1 MIKYDDEATL
11 ELLDAMERL
20 KRLTEHGK
28 KFSHSPEEIYNAVSV
43 LHSIS
48 SALEDG
54 ANPNPIENVSL
65 VGELCRCPLDGRAE
79 PSQTIKLAVAFGADL
94 SIPDLTVQANELPAV
109 VRSPIASMLE
119 IGLSEEE
126 LRRRLD
132 AVLTDIKPNTLLKL
146 MRPVPVHGTQAVSS
160 FLCCTT
166 ASHTRTKRAVGDRKR
181 SSTPSWTPLCGCSLP
196 PSCLASSMLPFRST

>member
-1 MIKYDDEATL
+1 MKYDDEATL

-28 KFSHSPEEIYNAVSV
+28 KFGHSPEEIYNAVSV

-65 VGELCRCPLDGRAE
+65 IGELCRCPLDGRVE

-94 SIPDLTVQANELPAV
+94 SIPDLTVQANELPTV
-109 VRSPIASMLE
+109 VRSPIA
-119 IGLSEEE
+119 
-126 LRRRLD
+126 
-132 AVLTDIKPNTLLKL
+132 
-146 MRPVPVHGTQAVSS
+146 
-160 FLCCTT
+160 
-166 ASHTRTKRAVGDRKR
+166 
-181 SSTPSWTPLCGCSLP
+181 
-196 PSCLASSMLPFRST
+196 